1 MTSPLPGTG
10 DSDLAELEA
19 FLDSERAPEGC
30 MQISDLDGFLTAVA
44 IGPESILPSEWLGV
58 IWGEGE
64 PSFESAEEET
74 RIVGAI
80 LKRYHEIQDLLRNH
94 PDAYAP
100 IFWETTDGEVE
111 ASDWAAGFMEGVR
124 LRPQAWAP
132 LLDSDHDRPLIGAI
146 AAVLDDAEGKPLIAA
161 EGERLVEVRR
171 KATDLLPLCVLA
183 IDEFWGTRRPPRPS
197 GHGPRIAPDAPCPCG
212 SGRRHERCCGAH

>member
-1 MTSPLPGTG
+1 LTSPLPGTG
-10 DSDLAELEA
+10 DSPLAELEA
-19 FLDSERAPEGC
+19 FLGSERAPEGC

-44 IGPESILPSEWLGV
+44 IGPEPIRSAEWLGV
-58 IWGEGE
+58 IWGDGR
-64 PSFESAEEET
+64 PDFESAEEEA

-80 LKRYHEIQDLLRNH
+80 LARYREIVHLLRH
-94 PDAYAP
+94 QPEAYAP
-100 IFWETTDGEVE
+100 IFWETADGEVE

-132 LLDSDHDRPLIGAI
+132 LLDSDDDRPLIGAI

-183 IDEFWGTRRPPRPS
+183 IDEFWGGRRPRARPEV
-197 GHGPRIAPDAPCPCG
+197 ANDASCPCG
-212 SGRRHERCCGAH
+212 SGRSYIRCCGAH